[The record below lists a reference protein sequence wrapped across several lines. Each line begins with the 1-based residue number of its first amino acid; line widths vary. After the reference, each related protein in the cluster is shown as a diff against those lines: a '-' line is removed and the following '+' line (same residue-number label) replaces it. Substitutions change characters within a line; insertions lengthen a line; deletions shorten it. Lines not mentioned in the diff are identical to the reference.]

1 MAIDKQ
7 NRYYNKPNIQSKF
20 VKTRP
25 SKTGKDIDFLNEPTF
40 LSFHLTFPSNMFET
54 GELNIENFDRESP
67 LFNDSFNGASQFL
80 LGRNLTN
87 QYLCLDTFKK
97 KLNEITE
104 LNPWFFQDITG
115 LKDMWKGGYDM
126 SKPFRAEKT
135 ELKVTTL
142 ESLDWSITYL
152 ADLYNSFTYDQE
164 LMQEIL
170 PDNLRWFNC
179 YAYVIEWRNINFNE
193 EYFEHKIL
201 TLQNNY
207 HPLPEDANYINNYI
221 RFGLYQ
227 CEFDF
232 SNTVPFDT
240 LSVSKKPDQ
249 AKNIFSIKPGHIR
262 ILSKYNLQ
270 ENPFHIKDLSENGEY
285 NSNQFFIVSKVN
297 KENVN
302 NEEIQTTNV
311 LKSGTQAPADVKSP
325 ENGQDWWD
333 FCWGESVKSKT
344 QVTRGMSRE
353 ERKAIEAEE
362 AEKNKTVAG
371 YEKTLR
377 GRNLF
382 NQTFGNNA
390 ENKGRRIGTLTMSK
404 TEYVYAS
411 DEGKEIGDYD
421 DFDLRSHYNN
431 STIYVDYNITKE
443 MLSRTLGRNSLSS
456 PGRYLGESY
465 RFATDQG
472 KRAHSYQTR
481 SDRDQVI
488 LSWNANRTR
497 SNNEHGFFGK
507 VADDYYEIAGAYDK
521 ARDIVVGA
529 RNFFN
534 MTSKEKLETI
544 GDEILGS
551 TAVQNVLSDWQY
563 AKERIKAANRVFK
576 GIEEYNPT
584 KNPINGYSGILPSA
598 SNLDKNPNTAN
609 NAGDWEHETGIG
621 KKSGLGTDSFFETG
635 QEHEKGIG
643 KKVEGL
649 NSKSNFEYGYIHE
662 KGIGKSNDMNSSS
675 NFEDGYN
682 HESGIG
688 KSSSKH
694 SSSNFEEGYSHE
706 TGIGK
711 STDQSTESAFNEG
724 WKHEEGIGKKTKY
737 STDSLFNSKDIL

>member
-1 MAIDKQ
+1 MAEIIQ
-7 NRYYNKPNIQSKF
+7 PNIQTKF
-20 VKTRP
+20 VTSHKFED
-25 SKTGKDIDFLNEPTF
+25 KIINLLNEPTF
-40 LSFHLTFPSNMFET
+40 LSFHLTFDYGDDANEISTEGF
-54 GELNIENFDRESP
+54 FDKSF
-67 LFNDSFNGASQFL
+67 LFNESFNGAGGFFQGRRLTKQFDYWK
-80 LGRNLTN
+80 N
-87 QYLCLDTFKK
+87 FKE
-97 KLNEITE
+97 KLRKVSEE
-104 LNPWFFQDITG
+104 NPWFFQDITG
-115 LKDMWKGGYDM
+115 LKDMWKGGFDM

-152 ADLYNSFTYDQE
+152 ADLYNAFTYDQE

-179 YAYVIEWRNINFNE
+179 NAYVIEWRNINFNE
-193 EYFEHKIL
+193 QYFKSQIENVL
-201 TLQNNY
+201 TGKHY
-207 HPLPEDANYINNYI
+207 IPIKADYTDINNLI
-221 RFGLYQ
+221 CFKLYQ

-232 SNTVPFDT
+232 SNTVPFDS

-249 AKNIFSIKPGHIR
+249 AKNIFSIKPGR
-262 ILSKYNLQ
+262 IEIIGNYKLQ
-270 ENPFHIKDLSENGEY
+270 NEKIKDLSETGDY
-285 NSNQFFIVSKVN
+285 
-297 KENVN
+297 NVN
-302 NEEIQTTNV
+302 HLFKTVKKVGEGEKAGSVFKQKNTDNTENTI
-311 LKSGTQAPADVKSP
+311 TQAPADVKSP

-333 FCWGESVKSKT
+333 FCWGEEVNTQESVNDTMSK
-344 QVTRGMSRE
+344 E
-353 ERKAIEAEE
+353 ERKAAAARE

-377 GRNLF
+377 GREVF
-382 NQTFGNNA
+382 NKTFGNNK

-404 TEYVYAS
+404 TGYAYAS

-443 MLSRTLGRNSLSS
+443 MLSRTLGRNSLSA

-534 MTSKEKLETI
+534 MTSKERLETI
-544 GDEILGS
+544 GNEILGS
-551 TAVQNVLSDWQY
+551 TAVQNVLSDWKY
-563 AKERIKAANRVFK
+563 AKERIKAANSVFK

-649 NSKSNFEYGYIHE
+649 NSKSNFEYGYSHE

-737 STDSLFNSKDIL
+737 TTDSLFNSKDIL